1 MLPRSALAALFLL
14 LALPLAAASVDFTED
29 SFSGEEGNYAPQV
42 NIRATGLTAPLQ
54 VRYTH
59 GYPTASQFSWWTLE
73 LTPDFPLGG
82 FTAWTPDDEVYTPG
96 QTGEAWIW
104 YTDPATGQEVKKSV
118 VLHLAEDEP
127 YPVASVEGLQ
137 LREGT
142 GDRDHYVTLRLS
154 PLSAEP
160 MQVALTT
167 TNVTTD
173 GADYTLLDT
182 VAHFPPRTAT
192 AVVRVRVHGDATEE
206 GRELFHLIPAGGLG
220 GSIVISDLPPVLTAI
235 TQNIFAGDYAELS
248 LDLPE
253 PLDTTATAFI
263 TSSNAAIAHPVL
275 GTARLTAGQSN
286 ALIRV
291 LSIAEGTATFTAEL
305 AGTDLPSASTT
316 VNVYGGGIELGGENG
331 LTLKVGER
339 AIVPIRMTPPPPE
352 AIRVGLS
359 SSARAVLKTD
369 DPVYI
374 DMSGNGEVAV
384 QALKPGTSRID
395 LTTPGG
401 NLVAALLVQ
410 VIPPVVVRAITPATG
425 TTAGGTEVTISGEG
439 FQAPCTVRFGAF
451 PATNV
456 TVVNATTLRATS
468 PAQLAAVV
476 DVAITCGQWTH
487 QLPAG
492 FAYTVRGR
500 GRAVRH

>member
-1 MLPRSALAALFLL
+1 MTLRSALAALLVL
-14 LALPLAAASVDFTED
+14 LALPMAAASVDFTED
-29 SFSGEEGNYAPQV
+29 SFSGEEGNYAPKV
-42 NIRATGLTAPLQ
+42 NFRATGLTAPLK
-54 VRYTH
+54 VLYTH
-59 GYPTASQFSWWTLE
+59 GYPTASHFAWSTLE

-82 FTAWTPDDEVYTPG
+82 FTAWTHDDEVYTPG

-104 YTDPATGQEVKKSV
+104 YTDPATGQEVKKMA

-142 GDRDHYVTLRLS
+142 GDRDHYVMLRLS
-154 PLSAEP
+154 PVSTEP

-167 TNVTTD
+167 TDVTTD
-173 GADYTLLDT
+173 GSDYTLLDPI
-182 VAHFPPRTAT
+182 AYFAARTAT
-192 AVVRVRVHGDATEE
+192 AAVRVRVHGDAVDE

-235 TQNIFAGDYAELS
+235 TPNIFAGDYAELS

-253 PLDTTATAFI
+253 PLETTATAI
-263 TSSNAAIAHPVL
+263 VTSSNAAVAHPIL
-275 GTARLTAGQSN
+275 GTARINAGQSN

-291 LSIAEGTATFTAEL
+291 LTIAEGTATFTAEL

-316 VNVYGGGIELGGENG
+316 VNVYGGAIELGGENG
-331 LTLKVGER
+331 LTLKAGEK
-339 AIVPIRMTPPPPE
+339 ALVPIRMTPPPPE
-352 AIRVGLS
+352 SIRVGLS
-359 SSARAVLKTD
+359 SSARDVLKTD

-374 DMSGNGEVAV
+374 DMSGHGEVAV
-384 QALKPGTSRID
+384 QALKPGLSR
-395 LTTPGG
+395 LELSTPGG

-410 VIPPVVVRAITPATG
+410 VIPPVVVRTVAPAAG
-425 TTAGGTEVTISGEG
+425 TTAGGTAVTISGEG
-439 FQAPCTVRFGAF
+439 FSAPCTVRFGGVA
-451 PATNV
+451 ATGV
-456 TVVNATTLRATS
+456 TVVDGTTILATT
-468 PAQLAAVV
+468 PARPASVV
-476 DVAITCGQWTH
+476 DVAVTCGQWTH

-492 FAYTVRGR
+492 FTYATRGR

>member
-1 MLPRSALAALFLL
+1 MTLRSALAALLVL

-42 NIRATGLTAPLQ
+42 NFRATGLTAPLK
-54 VRYTH
+54 VLYTY

-82 FTAWTPDDEVYTPG
+82 FGAWGFDDEVYTPG

-104 YTDPATGQEVKKSV
+104 YTDPATGQEVKKMV

-127 YPVASVEGLQ
+127 PPVASVEGLQ
-137 LREGT
+137 VREGA

-167 TNVTTD
+167 TDVTTD

-182 VAHFPPRTAT
+182 VAYFPARTAT
-192 AVVRVRVHGDATEE
+192 ASVRVRVHGDAVEE

-253 PLDTTATAFI
+253 PLDTAATAFI
-263 TSSNAAIAHPVL
+263 TSSNAGVAHPVL
-275 GTARLTAGQSN
+275 GTARLTSGQSN

-305 AGTDLPSASTT
+305 AGTDLPPASTT
-316 VNVYGGGIELGGENG
+316 VNVYSGAIELGGENG
-331 LTLKVGER
+331 LTLKVGEK

-359 SSARAVLKTD
+359 SSARDVLKTD

-374 DMSGNGEVAV
+374 DMTGNGEVAV
-384 QALKPGTSRID
+384 QALKPGTSRLD

-410 VIPPVVVRAITPATG
+410 VLPPVVVRAIVPASG
-425 TTAGGTEVTISGEG
+425 TTAGGTDVTISGEG
-439 FQAPCTVRFGAF
+439 FQAPCTVRFGTF

-456 TVVNATTLRATS
+456 VINATTIRATT

-476 DVAITCGQWTH
+476 DVAVTCGQWTH